1 MVPTEYLAGFVDGEG
16 YLGLARIPRR
26 NGAREYCIRVSIYN
40 THRPVMDEIRATW
53 GGTISIVARNLPVW
67 KPSYALIWT
76 NAAAARLIRKVAP
89 FLVAKSKQAEALIA
103 FDERVQAGRR
113 SRDSKGRLLPLSAVE
128 IRAREDIYRRLKQ
141 LNRRG
146 AGSHR
151 LNLNESH
158 LTPLAKLSAKYVAGF
173 IDAEGSLMIT
183 RARVMGSRTYQF
195 RPRISV
201 ANTRRDVL
209 EAIQRSFGGILA
221 GQPARD
227 PAWSHSYQLIWTEGT
242 VRPLLSSVKKHL
254 IVRAQQARILSQ
266 FIRQRTRANRPR
278 TGRTFQARPA
288 SNLDLQEVL
297 RGRIRKLNRRGL
309 SR

>member
-1 MVPTEYLAGFVDGEG
+1 
-16 YLGLARIPRR
+16 
-26 NGAREYCIRVSIYN
+26 
-40 THRPVMDEIRATW
+40 MDEIRATW
-53 GGTISIVARNLPVW
+53 GGTMSIVARKLPVW

-89 FLVAKSKQAEALIA
+89 FLVVKSRQAEALIA
-103 FDERVQAGRR
+103 FDERVQAGHR
-113 SRDSKGRLLPLSAVE
+113 SRDPKGRLLPLSAVE
-128 IRAREDIYRRLKQ
+128 IRAREGIYRRLKR

-146 AGSHR
+146 VGSHR
-151 LNLNESH
+151 LIPKQNH
-158 LTPLAKLSAKYVAGF
+158 LTPVAKLSVKYVAGF

-183 RARVMGSRTYQF
+183 RARVMGSRRYQY

-201 ANTRRDVL
+201 ANTKREVL

-221 GQPARD
+221 DQPARN
-227 PAWSHSYQLIWTEGT
+227 PAWSHSYQLIWTDGT

-288 SNLDLQEVL
+288 SDLDLREVL